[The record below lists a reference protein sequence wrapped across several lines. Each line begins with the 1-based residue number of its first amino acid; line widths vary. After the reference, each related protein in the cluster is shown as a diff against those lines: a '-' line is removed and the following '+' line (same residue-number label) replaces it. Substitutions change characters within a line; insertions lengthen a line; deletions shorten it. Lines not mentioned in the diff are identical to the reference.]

1 MTSLTAVGMFEAPVV
16 PQSGECHV
24 CGDTEVTSIEVD
36 LFALRVAC
44 RACGAE
50 RLLLLPL
57 PTVPSH
63 GA

>member
-1 MTSLTAVGMFEAPVV
+1 MTSLMTAGMCEVPVV
-16 PQSGECHV
+16 PQRDECHV

-50 RLLLLPL
+50 RLLLLPY
-57 PTVPSH
+57 PEAPDDTR
-63 GA
+63 